1 MRHNPKESW
10 MQQRTSSSVQPGQ
23 ADRDSQRNRMNFTRA
38 IVRPPSLNFA
48 DGLTVAGLGA
58 PRLDDALAQHDRYCV
73 ALSTCGLD
81 LIRLPADPAFADSTF
96 VEDTAVITPRGAII
110 THPGA
115 PSRAGEVHA
124 VRDVLT
130 PMFCELAGI
139 EPPGTLDGGDVCQAD
154 DRFLIGL
161 SDRTNADGARQLAAW
176 LKSLGY
182 SSGIVDVRPFPKLLH
197 LKSGVSYLGDGRLL
211 VVDGL
216 GDEPLL
222 REFDQVRVPAGAEY
236 GANCL
241 RVNDNVLMPAG
252 FPTLRAVLQDRGLA
266 TIAVEMSEFR
276 KMDGGLSCLSLRM

>member
-1 MRHNPKESW
+1 
-10 MQQRTSSSVQPGQ
+10 
-23 ADRDSQRNRMNFTRA
+23 MNFTRA
-38 IVRPPSLNFA
+38 IVRPPGPNFA
-48 DGLTVAGLGA
+48 DGLTVAGLGS
-58 PRLDDALAQHDRYCV
+58 PRLDDALAQHDRYCA
-73 ALSTCGLD
+73 ALSACGLE

-96 VEDTAVITPRGAII
+96 VEDTAVITHRGAII
-110 THPGA
+110 TRPGA

-124 VRDVLT
+124 IRDVLA
-130 PMFCELAGI
+130 PMFGDLARI
-139 EPPGTLDGGDVCQAD
+139 NPPGTLDGGDVCQAE

-176 LKSLGY
+176 LTSLGY
-182 SSGIVDVRPFPKLLH
+182 SSGIIDVRTFPNLLH
-197 LKSGVSYLGDGRLL
+197 LKSGLSDLGDGRLL

-241 RVNDNVLMPAG
+241 RINDDILMPAG
-252 FPTLRAVLQDRGLA
+252 FPTLQTVLQDCGYA